1 MMLDEKLYNLME
13 RNIAMNWIKEV
24 EKQKEQLILDT
35 QKFLQFKSVLDE
47 STKGPDAPF
56 GAGIQEALHYLL
68 EKGKKD
74 GFNVRNL
81 DGYAAHIEMGEG
93 EEIVGILCHID
104 VVPEG
109 DGWSSDPFGAEIR
122 DGKIYARGALDD
134 KGPTMSIYYAMK
146 IIKELELP
154 LNKRVRM
161 IIGTDEE
168 SNWQCV
174 DHYFKHEEMPTIGF
188 APDADFPI
196 INAEKG
202 IIDTKLSLQ
211 LSNQEKTTNMF
222 LVTFQS
228 GRRFNM
234 VPDFAKATLKV
245 EKKSNIEQMYKQYL
259 ENEQLNGKIYEENGD
274 LVLELEGV
282 SAHAME
288 PNNGRNA
295 GILLAQFL
303 SKMELDQN
311 GRQFIDWIVT
321 YFHDDTRGHKIGIA
335 CQDDISG
342 ELTVN
347 LGIIRYI
354 AKGDNELGI
363 NIRYPVTKQ
372 ADAVKTKLQTFKE
385 ITICEF
391 SNSNPH
397 YIEEKHPLIQTLKR
411 VYEEQ
416 TGENAKLISIG
427 GGTYAR
433 ALKAGVAFGPLFP
446 GREDVVHQK
455 DEYIY
460 IEDLIKATAIY
471 TQAIYELAK

>member
-1 MMLDEKLYNLME
+1 
-13 RNIAMNWIKEV
+13 MNWLKEV
-24 EKQKEQLILDT
+24 EKQKDQLISDT
-35 QKFLQFKSVLDE
+35 QQFLQIKSVLDE
-47 STKGPDAPF
+47 STKGPGAPF
-56 GAGIQEALHYLL
+56 GKGIQEALHYLL

-74 GFNVRNL
+74 GFKIRNL

-109 DGWSSDPFGAEIR
+109 DGWSSDPFAAEIR

-146 IIKELELP
+146 ILKELGLP

-168 SNWQCV
+168 SDWRCV
-174 DHYFKHEEMPTIGF
+174 EHYFKHEQMPTIGF

-202 IIDTKLSLQ
+202 IIDAKLSLQ
-211 LSNQEKTTNMF
+211 FSHQENNSADIILS
-222 LVTFQS
+222 TFQA

-234 VPDFAKATLKV
+234 VPDLAKATLTNIQ
-245 EKKSNIEQMYKQYL
+245 KKTEIEILFKKFLQK
-259 ENEQLNGKIYEENGD
+259 EHLNGNVYVKNQQ

-295 GILLAQFL
+295 GIFLAKFL
-303 SKMELDQN
+303 QEVNLDQK
-311 GRQFIDWIVT
+311 GKQFVDWLVT
-321 YFHDDTRGHKIGIA
+321 YFNEDTRGRKLGIA

-342 ELTVN
+342 EVTVN
-347 LGIIRYI
+347 LGIIQYL
-354 AKGDNELGI
+354 ANECNEIGI
-363 NIRYPVTKQ
+363 NIRYPVTKKAQ
-372 ADAVKTKLQTFKE
+372 DLKSQLQSLEEVE
-385 ITICEF
+385 ILHF

-397 YIEEKHPLIQTLKR
+397 YIGEKHPLVQTLTR

-416 TGENAKLISIG
+416 TGEKAKLIAIG

-433 ALKAGVAFGPLFP
+433 ALEAGVAFGPLFP

-455 DEYIY
+455 DEYIH

-471 TQAIYELAK
+471 AQAIYELAK